1 MIYKKI
7 KNNKQAK
14 LAVLIDPDKQNADSL
29 LSLIE
34 LSANCKVDFFFIGG
48 SLLVERNFESAIKI
62 MKARSNI
69 PVIIF
74 PGSNYQLS
82 GRADAIL
89 FLSLISGRNPEYLI
103 GQQVV
108 AAPMIKKMGLEAIS
122 TGYILVDGG
131 RISSTSYITQTMPV
145 PNSKIDIAVAT
156 AQAGE
161 MLGMKM
167 IYLEAGSGARTT
179 VSAEMIT
186 AVKQKI
192 SVPLIVGGGIRS
204 AEQAEAICNA
214 GADMI
219 VVGNALEQTPGLL
232 MEISLA
238 VHGINKAR
246 A

>member
-7 KNNKQAK
+7 KSNKQAK
-14 LAVLIDPDKQNADSL
+14 LAVLIDPDRQNADSL
-29 LSLIE
+29 SSLIE

-48 SLLVERNFESAIKI
+48 SLLIERNFESAIKI
-62 MKARSNI
+62 IKAQSNI

-82 GRADAIL
+82 GKADAIL

-131 RISSTSYITQTMPV
+131 RISSTSYITQTLPV
-145 PNSKIDIAVAT
+145 PHTKNDIAVAT

-161 MLGMKM
+161 MLGMKL
-167 IYLEAGSGARTT
+167 IYLEAGSGAKNT
-179 VSAEMIT
+179 VSAEMVS
-186 AVKQKI
+186 AVKKKI
-192 SVPLIVGGGIRS
+192 SIPLIVGGGIRT
-204 AEQAEAICNA
+204 AEQAEEICKA

-219 VVGNALEQTPGLL
+219 VVGNALEETPGLL

-238 VHGINKAR
+238 VHGVNKAK